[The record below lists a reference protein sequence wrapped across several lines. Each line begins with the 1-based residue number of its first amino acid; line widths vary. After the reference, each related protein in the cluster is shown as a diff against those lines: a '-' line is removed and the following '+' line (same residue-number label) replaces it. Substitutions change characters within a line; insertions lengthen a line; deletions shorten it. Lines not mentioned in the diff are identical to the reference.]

1 MFSSKY
7 SANGDFINNQL
18 IIENF
23 INNKKKRNKKKATNK
38 PVPEKKIKFEITYL
52 QNDNPTPIT
61 VTEDFSIEHV
71 PDFIDMYKFFLYNIN
86 KIEKVIISFN
96 INTDFNVRTFDVK
109 TNNEVKV
116 TLDYQYYHND
126 VLYRKIQPI
135 NNIDSKVKRFNYLI
149 MIPRTTSN
157 IITKCNITIIPDSDT
172 NVIIVNDLKTAIKDI
187 LV

>member
-1 MFSSKY
+1 MY

-23 INNKKKRNKKKATNK
+23 KNNKKKRNKKKATNK

-52 QNDNPTPIT
+52 QIDNPTPIT

-71 PDFIDMYKFFLYNIN
+71 PDSIDMYKYFSSYIN
-86 KIEKVIISFN
+86 KIQKVNISFN
-96 INTDFNVRTFDVK
+96 INTDLNFRAFVVK
-109 TNNEVKV
+109 TNNEVEV
-116 TLDYQYYHND
+116 TLHYQYYQND
-126 VLYRKIQPI
+126 VGYGHSEIIK
-135 NNIDSKVKRFNYLI
+135 NVDSKVKRFNYFI
-149 MIPRTTSN
+149 FIPFLSRN
-157 IITKCNITIIPDSDT
+157 NYKCNITIIPNSDS